1 MRDPKRIPI
10 ILENLQVLWSSH
22 EDMSLGQLLENYVF
36 TRVVTDSNG
45 MPIGVAI
52 FYQEDDETL
61 ENLKAANSNTN
72 SNLSIADRLS
82 PSAKKLYDKRMGGNK

>member
-1 MRDPKRIPI
+1 
-10 ILENLQVLWSSH
+10 
-22 EDMSLGQLLENYVF
+22 
-36 TRVVTDSNG
+36 

-52 FYQEDDETL
+52 FYQEDDKTL

-82 PSAKKLYDKRMGGNK
+82 PSAKKLYDKRMGETSE